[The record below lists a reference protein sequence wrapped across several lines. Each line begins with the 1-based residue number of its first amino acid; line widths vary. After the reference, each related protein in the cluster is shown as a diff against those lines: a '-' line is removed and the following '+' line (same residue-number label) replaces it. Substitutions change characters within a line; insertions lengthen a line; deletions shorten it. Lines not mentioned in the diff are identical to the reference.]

1 MPVAVREIGKRQHAA
16 RFYLEA
22 LEIALR
28 KHAAPGGERFQLRQ
42 RAEAD
47 ARLVAEKI
55 RAAAEAIVV
64 PIDGG
69 RQTVTLTVSVGGAAY
84 PEDTTTANELLATAD
99 AALYDAKHA
108 GRNRVRMAGDD
119 DADTDT
125 EVSSNVTSVVRPRR
139 SAQ

>member
-1 MPVAVREIGKRQHAA
+1 
-16 RFYLEA
+16 
-22 LEIALR
+22 
-28 KHAAPGGERFQLRQ
+28 
-42 RAEAD
+42 
-47 ARLVAEKI
+47 
-55 RAAAEAIVV
+55 VV

-84 PEDTTTANELLATAD
+84 PEDTTTAKELLATAD

-119 DADTDT
+119 DADT
-125 EVSSNVTSVVRPRR
+125 EVPSNVTSVVRPRR